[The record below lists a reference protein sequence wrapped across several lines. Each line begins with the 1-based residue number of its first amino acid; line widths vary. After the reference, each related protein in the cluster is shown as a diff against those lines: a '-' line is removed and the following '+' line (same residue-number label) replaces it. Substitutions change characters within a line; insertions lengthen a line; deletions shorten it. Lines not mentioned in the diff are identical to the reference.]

1 MRDLLRILLASLGFL
16 VIALLVVLLVV
27 IGIAGR
33 IAGPYY
39 RGISPSEAFEGFWP
53 LVPWSAQVG
62 IFVWAVAVAICGVLP
77 KLTRRAKPSRRW
89 QWARH
94 VVVVLPGA
102 CALGY
107 AGYKLLSLYL
117 RDPSVF
123 QPPING

>member
-1 MRDLLRILLASLGFL
+1 MLRTFLASLGFL
-16 VIALLVVLLVV
+16 GIALLVVLLAV
-27 IGIAGR
+27 IAIAGR

-53 LVPWSAQVG
+53 LVPWSVQVG

-77 KLTRRAKPSRRW
+77 KLSRQAKRSRRW
-89 QWARH
+89 QWARQI
-94 VVVVLPGA
+94 VVLLPGA